1 MYGNLHAVLLWLKL
15 LAKYLIKKC
24 NPKIS
29 KADSYIFY
37 KKFDDGKLEIVMS
50 VNVDNVFLGGSWRH

>member
-24 NPKIS
+24 NLKIS

-50 VNVDNVFLGGSWRH
+50 VNVDNVFLEGSWRH